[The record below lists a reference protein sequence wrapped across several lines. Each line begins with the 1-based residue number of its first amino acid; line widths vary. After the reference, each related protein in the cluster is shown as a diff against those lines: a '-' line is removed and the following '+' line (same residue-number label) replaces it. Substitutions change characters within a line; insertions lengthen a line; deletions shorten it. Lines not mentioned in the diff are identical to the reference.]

1 MFQLTT
7 NLFHGL
13 NSTFTLIDE
22 LKKNGASR
30 IIVLIDK
37 SVATNS
43 HYWSVIQKQL
53 MLDFDIKVLEI
64 VIEVEPT
71 YDFLNEL
78 SSRVRLMHGY
88 DYIIGIGGGSL
99 LDLTKAVAAL
109 YTNPG
114 EAINYRGFDKVLNPG
129 IKSVCIPTTAGTGS
143 EVTINAVFTDS
154 TEMKKLGINGKNMAA
169 TYAVLDAK
177 FTESCPRNVALSSGL
192 DALVH
197 TLESFTA
204 RQSNSVTR
212 ILSIAAFKFIYN
224 SLVEALNQNDEDA
237 RQSMLL
243 GSYFAGAALFNS
255 GSGISGAISYPVG
268 VHFKVPHGFAGGIT
282 LPSVIKMNIQRGW
295 NGYAALLDA
304 VEATIGLTDEE
315 KSNLFLSRILELYEK
330 IQAPTDFSKWGI
342 SKTNIPMLVENC
354 KNLQPAF
361 DQNPVYFSAEED
373 SRLILEM
380 HTR

>member
-7 NLFHGL
+7 NLFHGP
-13 NSTFTLIDE
+13 NSTFSLIDE
-22 LKKNGASR
+22 LKKNGAVR

-37 SVATNS
+37 SVATHS

-53 MLDFDIKVLEI
+53 MLEFDIKVLEI

-212 ILSIAAFKFIYN
+212 MLSISAFKFIYN

-304 VEATIGLTDEE
+304 VEATIGLTDQE

-330 IQAPTDFSKWGI
+330 VQAPTDFSKWGI

-380 HTR
+380 HTP

>member
-7 NLFHGL
+7 SLFHGP
-13 NSTFTLIDE
+13 NSTFALIDE
-22 LKKNGASR
+22 LKRLGAR
-30 IIVLIDK
+30 KLIVLIDK
-37 SVATNS
+37 SVATHS
-43 HYWSVIQKQL
+43 QYWSVIRMQL
-53 MLDFDIKVLEI
+53 MLDFDTEILEI
-64 VIEVEPT
+64 LIEAEPT
-71 YDFLNEL
+71 YDFLDEL
-78 SSRVRLMHGY
+78 TAQVRLIRGY

-109 YTNPG
+109 YENPG
-114 EAINYRGFDKVLNPG
+114 EAIDYRGFDKVVNPG
-129 IKSVCIPTTAGTGS
+129 MKSVCIPTTAGTGS

-169 TYAVLDAK
+169 TYSVLDAK

-204 RQSNSVTR
+204 KQANSVTR
-212 ILSIAAFKFIYN
+212 MLSITAFKFIYN
-224 SLVEALNQNDEDA
+224 SIVEALNQNDENA

-282 LPSVIKMNIQRGW
+282 LPSVIKMTIQRGW
-295 NGYAALLDA
+295 NGYGDLLDA
-304 VEATIGLTDEE
+304 VEPTMGLTDEE
-315 KSNLFLSRILELYEK
+315 KSDLFLSRILELYNK
-330 IQAPTDFSKWGI
+330 IQAPKDFSKWGI
-342 SKTNIPMLVENC
+342 SKTDISMLVEYC

-380 HTR
+380 HTP

>member
-7 NLFHGL
+7 NLFHGP

-22 LKKNGASR
+22 LKKNGVRR

-37 SVATNS
+37 SVATHS
-43 HYWSVIQKQL
+43 DYWSVIRKQL
-53 MLDFDIKVLEI
+53 ALDFDIKVLEI
-64 VIEVEPT
+64 LIEVEPT
-71 YDFLNEL
+71 YDFLDEL
-78 SSRVRLMHGY
+78 SSQVRLMHGY

-109 YTNPG
+109 YANPG
-114 EAINYRGFDKVLNPG
+114 DAIQYRGFDKVLNPG
-129 IKSVCIPTTAGTGS
+129 LKSVCIPTTAGTGS

-154 TEMKKLGINGKNMAA
+154 AEMKKLGINGKNMAA

-204 RQSNSVTR
+204 KQSSSVTR
-212 ILSIAAFKFIYN
+212 MLSITAFKFIYN
-224 SLVEALNQNDEDA
+224 SLVEALNRNDEDA

-304 VEATIGLTDEE
+304 VETTIGLTDEE

-330 IQAPTDFSKWGI
+330 IKAPTDFSKWGI
-342 SKTNIPMLVENC
+342 TKSNIPMLVENC

-361 DQNPVYFSAEED
+361 DQNPVYFSAEVD

-380 HTR
+380 HTP

>member
-1 MFQLTT
+1 MFQLST
-7 NLFHGL
+7 NLFHGP
-13 NSTFTLIDE
+13 NSAFKLIDE
-22 LKKNGASR
+22 LKKNGAQR

-37 SVATNS
+37 SVATHS

-53 MLDFDIKVLEI
+53 QLDFDIKVLEI
-64 VIEVEPT
+64 VIEIEPT
-71 YDFLNEL
+71 YDFLDEL
-78 SSRVRLMHGY
+78 SSQVRLMHGY

-109 YTNPG
+109 YANPG
-114 EAINYRGFDKVLNPG
+114 EAIKYRGFDKVINPG

-154 TEMKKLGINGKNMAA
+154 AEMKKLGINGKNMAA

-204 RQSNSVTR
+204 KQSSSVTR
-212 ILSIAAFKFIYN
+212 MLSITAFKFIYS

-304 VEATIGLTDEE
+304 VEATNGLTDEE

-330 IQAPTDFSKWGI
+330 IKAPTDFSKWGI
-342 SKTNIPMLVENC
+342 TQSNIPMLVENC

-361 DQNPVYFSAEED
+361 DQNPVYFSAEAD

-380 HTR
+380 HTP